1 MWMGSIRM
9 DMAVGIIIGGAFTSI
24 VSSLVEDIINPF
36 LGIFG
41 GMNFDKLH
49 WNIVGDVTLNCEKFL
64 TAVMN
69 FLIMAFVAFILVKAL
84 NTAASKLAVKE
95 DAPEEKKPTKICPM
109 CKSEIAIDACRCP
122 HCTSILDAKAVE
134 AFEKNL

>member
-1 MWMGSIRM
+1 MFRNFINEFKKFAMRGNVI

-49 WNIVGDVTLNCEKFL
+49 WNIVGDVTLNYGKFL

-69 FLIMAFVAFILVKAL
+69 FLIMAFVVFILVKAL
-84 NTAASKLAVKE
+84 NTAARI
-95 DAPEEKKPTKICPM
+95 APL
-109 CKSEIAIDACRCP
+109 S
-122 HCTSILDAKAVE
+122 
-134 AFEKNL
+134 